1 MHDTALEFASRFF
14 MTYLP
19 DGSGK
24 TIVEIGSQEIEPGKT
39 NVVPSVRSVAPA
51 GSKYIGVDFEAGRGV
66 DVLLAD
72 PYVLPLD
79 DETADVCIS
88 SSCLEHSEFFWLSFV
103 EQLRILKPSGVLYMN
118 VPSNGNYHRFPVD
131 CWRFYPDSG
140 VALQNWGRRMGYNP
154 VLLESFVGRQQS
166 DIWNDFV
173 AVFVKDSAYAD
184 IYDTRILDSL
194 TAFTNGR
201 TTADGAIRRFSGPT
215 EDQQANIMKRILQS
229 LVSFIRSR

>member
-1 MHDTALEFASRFF
+1 MHDTALESASRFF
-14 MTYLP
+14 TTYIP

-39 NVVPSVRSVAPA
+39 NAVPSVRSVAPS
-51 GSKYIGVDFEAGRGV
+51 GSKYIGIDFQSGRGV
-66 DVLLAD
+66 DILLSD

-88 SSCLEHSEFFWLSFV
+88 SSCLEHSEFFWLVFV
-103 EQLRILKPSGVLYMN
+103 EQLRILKPSGILYLN
-118 VPSNGNYHRFPVD
+118 VPSNGNYHRYPVD

-140 VALQNWGRRMGYNP
+140 LALQNWGRRMGYNP
-154 VLLESFVGRQQS
+154 VLLESFVSRQKS

-173 AVFVKDSAYAD
+173 AVFVKDAAYAD
-184 IYDTRILDSL
+184 VYGARILDSF

-201 TTADGAIRRFSGPT
+201 VKDDSDIIQFSGLT
-215 EDQQANIMKRILQS
+215 EDQEPKLKKRFMQKVS
-229 LVSFIRSR
+229 SFIRRI